1 MGADNV
7 GAFLRILK
15 HLAEK
20 SQVFVTSFNKEVLN
34 IEKLAVMEIVFDGK
48 SNARLV
54 DIDRVA
60 EIIDAFRQNPM

>member
-1 MGADNV
+1 M
-7 GAFLRILK
+7 
-15 HLAEK
+15 
-20 SQVFVTSFNKEVLN
+20 TSFNKEVLN